1 MLPAVLKLLTPSV
14 IKSIMDYVFKKN
26 DLDYKVEQLI
36 ERVENLEKDS
46 HPPKN
51 WREIIR
57 GLNEEIKILKEKLLD
72 ILMNFLSQE
81 KMTIDGIHGVTKN
94 GELIGMPVM
103 FKLQGMMKTILK
115 FVLILHGH
123 LLHQL

>member
-57 GLNEEIKILKEKLLD
+57 GLNEEIKILKEK
-72 ILMNFLSQE
+72 E
-81 KMTIDGIHGVTKN
+81 
-94 GELIGMPVM
+94 
-103 FKLQGMMKTILK
+103 
-115 FVLILHGH
+115 
-123 LLHQL
+123 